1 MRKIIWLLL
10 FSISV
15 EAQVYIKLVADLE
28 VSNIN
33 TEIDIASIILKH
45 IEDHKLSELTFSR
58 LEENRKAQWRLIQSQ
73 PDICLYNKIKHKSR
87 LKNALFTDIP
97 LTAFPSNRLI
107 TYKTK
112 HIKGNVSLYEMV
124 NLYGL
129 KVGVIES
136 RSYGK
141 KLDEKIDNLKSKLI
155 IISGEDSSQRLRKMF
170 LQKKIDAIIEYESV
184 FSYENRNEIAFT
196 DFNFHTIDNTDNFVF
211 GYIAC
216 SKSEQGKKAISNF
229 NKILNNKAFEQ
240 KIIKLHKQLFLGKE
254 QGRAIRSLSNIFQHI
269 NK

>member
-1 MRKIIWLLL
+1 MK
-10 FSISV
+10 
-15 EAQVYIKLVADLE
+15 AQVHIKLTADLE
-28 VSNIN
+28 ASNTN
-33 TEIDIASIILKH
+33 TETDIASIILKD
-45 IEDHKLSELTFSR
+45 IEQHKLSELTFSR
-58 LEENRKAQWRLIQSQ
+58 LEENRKTQWRLIELQ

-87 LKNALFTDIP
+87 LENAIFTDTP

-124 NLYGL
+124 QLYGL

-136 RSYGK
+136 RSYGN
-141 KLDEKIDNLKSKLI
+141 KLDEQIKNLKSKLVV
-155 IISGEDSSQRLRKMF
+155 ISGEDSSQRLRKMF

-184 FSYENRNEIAFT
+184 FSYENRNITALT

-216 SKSEQGKKAISNF
+216 SKSEQGRKAISNF
-229 NKILNNKAFEQ
+229 NKILNNQTFEK
-240 KIIKLHKQLFLGKE
+240 KIINLHKLLFVNHE
-254 QGRAIRSLSNIFQHI
+254 QALAIIALEEFFSR
-269 NK
+269 KDK